1 LLSHRVR
8 RRDARHTGPTERS
21 FALPIPGPNSRIRSP
36 LRSRCAVVLA
46 VVLLPGICSA
56 DERPEIE
63 GPGGRAG
70 YSLGHQIG
78 GDLERAGN
86 EGIDAD
92 ALLQG
97 LRDALQ
103 GKEPS
108 ISTEE
113 MNAILVGLKKRIKAS
128 ERDDRKQTANRDRE
142 EGREFLAANAKKE
155 GVVSLPSGLQYRV
168 LREGTG
174 RRPDPSDQVKVHYR
188 STLIDGTEFHNSYQR
203 EAGPETLHVSGVT
216 RGLTEALQL
225 MREGAR
231 WQLFVPAD
239 LAFGRRGPLADRTV
253 IYEIELVMIEPG
265 E

>member
-1 LLSHRVR
+1 M
-8 RRDARHTGPTERS
+8 P
-21 FALPIPGPNSRIRSP
+21 LPEPNSRIRSS
-36 LRSRCAVVLA
+36 LRSRCAAVLT
-46 VVLLPGICSA
+46 VILLPGICTA

-63 GPGGRAG
+63 SPGGRAG

-78 GDLERAGN
+78 GDLDRAGN
-86 EGIDAD
+86 QEIDAD

-113 MNAILVGLKKRIKAS
+113 MNAILVSLKKRITAS
-128 ERDDRKQTANRDRE
+128 VRDDQKQRADRDRE
-142 EGREFLAANAKKE
+142 AGREFLAANANEE
-155 GVVSLPSGLQYRV
+155 GIVSLPSGLQYKV

-174 RRPDPSDQVKVHYR
+174 RRPDASDRVEVHYR
-188 STLIDGTEFHNSYQR
+188 STLIDGTEFHNSYQGQT
-203 EAGPETLHVSGVT
+203 GPETLHVSGVT

-231 WQLFVPAD
+231 WQLFMPAD

-253 IYEIELVMIEPG
+253 IYEIELISIG
-265 E
+265 SGD

>member
-1 LLSHRVR
+1 
-8 RRDARHTGPTERS
+8 
-21 FALPIPGPNSRIRSP
+21 LPISGASSRIRTP
-36 LRSRCAVVLA
+36 LRSRCAAVLA
-46 VVLLPGICSA
+46 VVLLPGICTA

-78 GDLERAGN
+78 SDLERAGN
-86 EGIDAD
+86 EEIDPD
-92 ALLQG
+92 ALLRG

-103 GKEPS
+103 GKQPS

-113 MNAILVGLKKRIKAS
+113 MNAILVGLKKRITAS
-128 ERDDRKQTANRDRE
+128 ERDDRKDRDRE
-142 EGREFLAANAKKE
+142 EGREFLAANANRE

-168 LREGTG
+168 LRQGAG
-174 RRPDPSDQVKVHYR
+174 RRPDPSDRVKVHYR

-203 EAGPETLHVSGVT
+203 ETGPETLHVSGVT

-239 LAFGRRGPLADRTV
+239 LAFGRRGPLMDRTV
-253 IYEIELVMIEPG
+253 IYEIELVSIEPG